1 MLMTGFEQE
10 VRKQQERLDD
20 MDNWHDLPNIVKAE
34 ALSRLMETTIS
45 QRTDQEIRAALAF
58 VLAGKEGE

>member
-10 VRKQQERLDD
+10 IRRQQERLDD
-20 MDNWHDLPNIVKAE
+20 MDNWHDLPDSIKAE
-34 ALSRLMETTIS
+34 ALSRLLETTVS

-58 VLAGKEGE
+58 VMAGKEDE